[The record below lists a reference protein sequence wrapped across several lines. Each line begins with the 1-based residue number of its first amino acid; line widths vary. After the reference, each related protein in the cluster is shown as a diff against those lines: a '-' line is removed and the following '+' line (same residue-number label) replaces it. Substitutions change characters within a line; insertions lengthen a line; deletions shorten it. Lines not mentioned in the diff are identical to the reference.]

1 VSADRPSEPGPDRS
15 EAPEPADPAS
25 GAAEIPPTDQPP
37 DGEAA
42 STPAA
47 RPRPSAK
54 RRAIEWLVI
63 VAVALVVA
71 AVMRLFVV
79 QSFSIP
85 SVSMTPT
92 LQKGDRILVNK
103 LAYRLHGVG
112 RGDIIVFRAPPKVA
126 STCDTTDQ
134 DLVKRVIGLPGE
146 TISDRDGLV
155 YINNK
160 VLPEPWLPKNDPST
174 FTGTFAPVHIG
185 ANSYFVMGDNR
196 VDSCDSRYWGT
207 VNRSMIIG
215 KVEVRIWPLSRIHFF

>member
-1 VSADRPSEPGPDRS
+1 MSSSEVETNDAAPVDD
-15 EAPEPADPAS
+15 EAPP
-25 GAAEIPPTDQPP
+25 
-37 DGEAA
+37 GEG
-42 STPAA
+42 A
-47 RPRPSAK
+47 RPHSNGK

-71 AVMRLFVV
+71 LLLRVFVV
-79 QSFSIP
+79 QSFYIP
-85 SVSMTPT
+85 SASMSPT
-92 LQKGDRILVNK
+92 LQVGDRILVNK
-103 LAYRLHGVG
+103 LAYHLHGVG

-160 VLPEPWLPKNDPST
+160 VLPEPWLPKNDTNT
-174 FTGTFAPVHIG
+174 FTGSFSPVHIG

-196 VDSCDSRYWGT
+196 EDSCDSRYWGT

-215 KVEVRIWPLSRIHFF
+215 KVEIRIWPLSRIHIF